1 MNNPLAETMV
11 LLYGFLAVHLPFHWL
26 VGRFGRRGYQYEYA
40 ESGVVMENGAC
51 FGSCEQTLEFV
62 AREG

>member
-1 MNNPLAETMV
+1 MV
-11 LLYGFLAVHLPFHWL
+11 FSFFIWPSIGRVASL
-26 VGRFGRRGYQYEYA
+26 VGVAISSKVLTKGA
-40 ESGVVMENGAC
+40 VMGNGAC